1 MLPEET
7 IQDAQQQIATVV
19 AEVQKIVIGQSR
31 LVRNLVV
38 ALLAKGHILLE

>member
-1 MLPEET
+1 MLPQEQIDQAQVQ
-7 IQDAQQQIATVV
+7 IQAVLD
-19 AEVQKIVIGQSR
+19 EVQKVVIGQSR